1 MYKSLTRRRGL
12 SVALVALGLVLATGA
27 APAQQQPLP
36 IRIESNSAD
45 LSQQQGTSTYT
56 GNVVLTRGGLTLT
69 GHRLVVTRIN
79 DRGNIKAVLDG
90 SPAKFDKQP
99 DREGNDV
106 VTGNAGQIEY
116 TNNDSTIV
124 LRGDAVVRRGGD
136 EINGQVIRHNL
147 DTERTQAERGG
158 SDSKRVRITI
168 QPQEDTQP

>member
-1 MYKSLTRRRGL
+1 M
-12 SVALVALGLVLATGA
+12 
-27 APAQQQPLP
+27 
-36 IRIESNSAD
+36 
-45 LSQQQGTSTYT
+45 
-56 GNVVLTRGGLTLT
+56 
-69 GHRLVVTRIN
+69 VTRIN